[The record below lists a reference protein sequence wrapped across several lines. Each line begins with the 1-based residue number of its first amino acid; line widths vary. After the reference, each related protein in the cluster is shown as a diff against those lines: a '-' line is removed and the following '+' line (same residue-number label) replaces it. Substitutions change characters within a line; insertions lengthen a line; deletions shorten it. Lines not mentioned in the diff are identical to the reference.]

1 MRHFWDS
8 ILLPLF
14 KKIKPKYIIEIGSE
28 EGINTEKIL
37 NYCVENHAILT
48 TIDPKP
54 LFDEV
59 KLKNKF
65 NNNFKLIRDLSL
77 NCLDNLDDYD
87 IVLIDGDHNWYTVY
101 NELKLIEKKFINKKF
116 PVIIL
121 HDIGWPYGR
130 RDLYYNPKTI
140 PKEFLNPYDQKG
152 IIPDQIELA
161 DTGGF
166 NSNLNNAIFEN
177 TPKNGVLTAIE
188 DFLNESSSD
197 LLFSKVLVFFG
208 LGIIYPND
216 DIKFIVEDV
225 ISNSDISFKLEKHYL
240 NEKIMLLDKIT
251 MLNSSIIFKNNK
263 INELEDVN
271 LKLTS
276 DNSILNDEKIHLS
289 NLNNELSKD
298 ISHLT
303 SLNNEL
309 SKDISHLTSLN
320 NELSKDIS
328 HLTNSK
334 NNLLN
339 EIDNLSKLNMR
350 LADENI
356 ELFNIKQTLQ
366 TKNKKLNIKL
376 DNYLDLVD
384 ENKKLVNRNK
394 ILTQTKF
401 HLFEENKKL
410 NAEKLIIS
418 NNNIDLINEHKR
430 LSDKANKLNASFLQY
445 KIEKEKLIDELILEN
460 NQLKN
465 NFYFKLL
472 NKFKSIFIK
481 IKNIK

>member
-14 KKIKPKYIIEIGSE
+14 KEIKPKYIVEIGSE

-37 NYCVENHAILT
+37 DYCVENHAILT

-54 LFDEV
+54 LFDEI

-65 NNNFKLIRDLSL
+65 NNNFNLIKDLSL

-140 PKEFLNPYDQKG
+140 PNEFLNPYDQKG
-152 IIPDQIELA
+152 IIPDQIELV
-161 DTGGF
+161 DIGGF
-166 NSNLNNAIFEN
+166 NSNLNNAIFEY

-188 DFLNESSSD
+188 DFLDESSSD
-197 LLFSKVLVFFG
+197 LLFSKVMVFFG

-225 ISNSDISFKLEKHYL
+225 ISNSDISFKLEKQYL
-240 NEKIMLLDKIT
+240 NEKIMFLDKIT
-251 MLNSSIIFKNNK
+251 MLNSSISFKNNK

-276 DNSILNDEKIHLS
+276 DNSILNDEKIHLT

-298 ISHLT
+298 ISLLT
-303 SLNNEL
+303 NLNNEL
-309 SKDISHLTSLN
+309 SKDISL
-320 NELSKDIS
+320 
-328 HLTNSK
+328 LTNSK

-376 DNYLDLVD
+376 DNYSDLVD

-401 HLFEENKKL
+401 HLFEKNKKL
-410 NAEKLIIS
+410 NAEKLVIS

-430 LSDKANKLNASFLQY
+430 LSDNANKLNASFLQY